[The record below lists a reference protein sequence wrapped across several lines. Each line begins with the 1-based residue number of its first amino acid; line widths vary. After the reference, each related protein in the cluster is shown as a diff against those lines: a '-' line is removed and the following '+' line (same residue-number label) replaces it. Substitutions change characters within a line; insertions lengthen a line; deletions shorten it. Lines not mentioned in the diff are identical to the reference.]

1 MRTRKIGIQ
10 SRTSSN
16 SGMISKGIKYIQ
28 LETGKWN
35 KERKKR
41 KMFETIRVRIY
52 NDLSGVVKLDWR
64 KKINPEFNSQKIIL
78 QMRRRNEGLTN
89 KIWRISLTVDMPC
102 KKHLQELFRE
112 NENDETQKFGINIGN
127 VIEEINKS

>member
-127 VIEEINKS
+127 VIEGINKS